1 MKRALWV
8 AAVFLVLGGGI
19 YAYLRIREALARGPA
34 PTPAEIQ
41 ALIEE
46 RRRLGDEFRVLLTQH
61 GVLDF
66 ANAPAGNIL
75 VGVPTGFAEDLVGQM
90 ISGLFS
96 EVRLHLKNIQAHA
109 EDDVKAKVLFTQKVG
124 HFILDVNVKDIRA
137 LLKPGK
143 PELQFGGDKI
153 GIRLPVRVAEGHG
166 TANVRFQWQGKGLAG
181 TVCGDMDVNA
191 DVSSEVKPSTYTV
204 AGEFQL
210 AAAGEALVARPR
222 FGDIVLKVV
231 LQPTEKTWEVLSAT
245 VADIKEDKNGI
256 CGMAIKKIDIRGI
269 VQKIIDKGFD
279 VKLPPKLFKDITLPA
294 SVEQTVTIKD
304 RTVSLD
310 ARPLGL
316 RVTPFML
323 WYGVA
328 IGAEAEG
335 AAPSSPPASPR
346 PSPASSPK
354 ASSR

>member
-1 MKRALWV
+1 MKRALWI
-8 AAVFLVLGGGI
+8 AAVFLVLGGGF
-19 YAYLRIREALARGPA
+19 YGYLRVREALVRGLA

-41 ALIEE
+41 ALVEE
-46 RRRLGDEFRVLLTQH
+46 RRRLRDEFRVLLNQH

-75 VGVPTGFAEDLVGQM
+75 VGVPTGFTEDLVGQM

-109 EDDVKAKVLFTQKVG
+109 EDDVKAKVLFAQKIG
-124 HFILDVNVKDIRA
+124 HFILDVNVREIRA

-153 GIRLPVRVAEGHG
+153 GIRLPVRVAGGHG
-166 TANVRFQWQGKGLAG
+166 SANVRFQWQGKGLAG
-181 TVCGDMDVNA
+181 AVCGDMDVNP
-191 DVSSEVKPSTYTV
+191 DVSSDVKPSTYTV

-210 AAAGEALVARPR
+210 AAVGESLVARPR

-245 VADIKEDKNGI
+245 VEDVKEDKNGI
-256 CGMAIKKIDIRGI
+256 CGMAIKKVNIRGI

-294 SVEQTVTIKD
+294 SVEQTVTIKN

-328 IGAEAEG
+328 MGAEATP
-335 AAPSSPPASPR
+335 PSSPPTSPR

-354 ASSR
+354 AFSH